1 MALTRITK
9 GVIKPNENYDTH
21 DINSTGIITATGL
34 NVSGNASI
42 GGVLTYED
50 VTNIDSI
57 GIITA
62 RSDIKVG
69 TAVTITSA
77 GAGFYAGIVTASDFV
92 KRDGSG
98 FGAASHE
105 YYLTHIDASGN
116 PSASGGNMFGGY
128 RAGGEGGGN
137 TNNITT
143 GENNHAIGY
152 ECGEEINS
160 GNYNTLFGHSAG
172 TNIRN
177 GNHNVAMGYETLID
191 IRQNHANVAL
201 GSNALR
207 NLNGYG
213 NYSFNVA
220 IGYYALREANQAAY
234 NVGVGQG
241 VGASLSNGDR
251 NTFLGTQAG
260 GTGTNDIT
268 TGSNN
273 TLLGNQAQAT
283 SATVSNEVTIGNSSV
298 NHLRIPGIGVSFSTN
313 GNHISGVTTFTGE
326 IHGDGQRLGSLT
338 NSKRFSGLFLTN
350 GNSYYGTN
358 KLFVADGN
366 GFGLDAYG
374 SNDSWLKANS
384 GGGTA
389 GDCWMKTGG
398 SGGHIIAKGVG
409 AVELHHAGQSDK
421 KLETT
426 ATGAV
431 VTGILTATSFSGD
444 GSNITNV
451 SASFT
456 TDAQFNLVAG
466 EDAGS
471 NFSGTSAQKNILLGH
486 DAGKRITTG
495 DNNIAIGDEALAASD
510 GGNITGSGNIAI
522 GRQAMRQR
530 AVTGDCNIII
540 GDNRAGRLLTSGSHN
555 IGMGQYSL
563 HYMETGTGNI
573 AIGYACLDYAQGTGN
588 VAIGYNSGTEV
599 HGTGS
604 SGSYNTLYGY
614 GAGSSLS
621 SGSNCII
628 IGKDAQASSNS
639 VSDEITLGNSS
650 ITKFRIPGINVV
662 LKDNGGTPTQGHVL
676 TVDANGEASFV
687 AASGGGGGG
696 GSSLSSDSAEN
707 TIGGSDAGLNLNTSS
722 SYRNTLFGY
731 QAGEQ
736 INSGDDNTCIGWKA
750 ADKLTNGSKNVAVG
764 SEALEY
770 ITSGSDNVAIGWEAG
785 RSLTS
790 GQGNT
795 MIGNMAGRSMSG
807 NDNIA
812 IGDHAYSNGG
822 GTRTIGI
829 GGESVWLG
837 GTDVIGIG
845 KFTMARGGSQEGGIG
860 IGYYAG
866 RNNAGDHNV
875 YLGYEAG
882 YGTGSSP
889 YSTGGYNIS
898 LGYRS
903 LYNISTGEQNIAIG
917 SMAGDVLTT
926 GTNNIIIGDS
936 ADASSATVSNEITI
950 GDANIT
956 KFRIPGLNSFE
967 ISDAGVLSGTA
978 SAATSANGFRNVTV
992 STASPS
998 GGSDGDVWIKYS

>member
-69 TAVTITSA
+69 TGVTLTSA
-77 GAGFYAGIVTASDFV
+77 GAGFYAGIVTASNFV
-92 KRDGSG
+92 KRDGSSVGG
-98 FGAASHE
+98 FTPTINGVTRGGTS
-105 YYLTHIDASGN
+105 SGN
-116 PSASGGNMFGGY
+116 A
-128 RAGGEGGGN
+128 
-137 TNNITT
+137 
-143 GENNHAIGY
+143 
-152 ECGEEINS
+152 
-160 GNYNTLFGHSAG
+160 
-172 TNIRN
+172 
-177 GNHNVAMGYETLID
+177 
-191 IRQNHANVAL
+191 
-201 GSNALR
+201 
-207 NLNGYG
+207 
-213 NYSFNVA
+213 
-220 IGYYALREANQAAY
+220 
-234 NVGVGQG
+234 
-241 VGASLSNGDR
+241 
-251 NTFLGTQAG
+251 
-260 GTGTNDIT
+260 
-268 TGSNN
+268 GSNN
-273 TLLGNQAQAT
+273 TFFGLQAGQNATSTTLRCTAVGAEAFKLGSNYASNVTAMGWYALQQSTGNNNTGVGLAAFQFTTSGKGNTGLGKNCGRFITIGDYNTVIGCDVAQNAT
-283 SATVSNEVTIGNSSV
+283 EGDNNTLIGYAAEPSSATVSNEITLGDTNI

-313 GNHISGVTTFTGE
+313 GNHISGITTFSDR
-326 IHGDGQRLGSLT
+326 IKL
-338 NSKRFSGLFLTN
+338 
-350 GNSYYGTN
+350 GNSGQGELYY
-358 KLFVADGN
+358 
-366 GFGLDAYG
+366 
-374 SNDSWLKANS
+374 S
-384 GGGTA
+384 GGIKMVSTA
-389 GDCWMKTGG
+389 QIELESANQMYFKNTSSGFHFIGAGQQVLSMYGG
-398 SGGHIIAKGVG
+398 SGGGVYFRHNNNSK
-409 AVELHHAGQSDK
+409 L
-421 KLETT
+421 KLEGGNWTYQGSPT
-426 ATGAV
+426 
-431 VTGILTATSFSGD
+431 VTFDGNILASSDSAIDIGTNSVRFANIYADTLYGD
-444 GSNITNV
+444 GSNLTNV

-471 NFSGTSAQKNILLGH
+471 NFSGTSAEKNILLGH

-522 GRQAMRQR
+522 GRQAMKQK
-530 AVTGDCNIII
+530 AVTGDGNVII
-540 GDNRAGRLLTSGSHN
+540 GDNRAGRLISSGSHN
-555 IGMGQYSL
+555 IGLGMYAL
-563 HYMETGTGNI
+563 HYVDSGSANIALGQQALDYVGSGSGNI
-573 AIGYACLDYAQGTGN
+573 GIGQGALTELAGSNSNNTAIGYY
-588 VAIGYNSGTEV
+588 
-599 HGTGS
+599 
-604 SGSYNTLYGY
+604 
-614 GAGSSLS
+614 AGSGLDA
-621 SGSNCII
+621 GSNNII
-628 IGKDAQASSNS
+628 IGNNAAASATTISN
-639 VSDEITLGNSS
+639 EITLGDTN
-650 ITKFRIPGINVV
+650 ITKFRIPGINFI

-676 TVDANGEASFV
+676 TVDANGEASFA
-687 AASGGGGGG
+687 AASGGG
-696 GSSLSSDSAEN
+696 SVSSDSAEN
-707 TIGGSDAGLNLNTSS
+707 TVGGSDAGLNLNTSS

-750 ADKLTNGSKNVAVG
+750 MDKLTSGSYNVAVG
-764 SEALEY
+764 SEALENNS
-770 ITSGSDNVAIGWEAG
+770 SGSDNVAIGWEAG

-795 MIGNMAGRSMSG
+795 MIGHMAGRTMSG
-807 NDNIA
+807 NENIA

-845 KFTMARGGSQEGGIG
+845 KFTMSRGNSQVGGIG

-875 YLGYEAG
+875 YIGYEAG
-882 YGTGSSP
+882 KGTSSSP
-889 YSTGGYNIS
+889 YSTGEYNIS

-903 LYNISTGEQNIAIG
+903 LYNITTGNKNIALG
-917 SMAGDVLTT
+917 SEAGDVLTT
-926 GTNNIIIGDS
+926 GSNNIIIGDS

>member
-69 TAVTITSA
+69 TGVTLTSA
-77 GAGFYAGIVTASDFV
+77 GAGFYAGIVTASNFV
-92 KRDGSG
+92 KRDGSSVGG
-98 FGAASHE
+98 FTPTINGVTRGGTS
-105 YYLTHIDASGN
+105 SGN
-116 PSASGGNMFGGY
+116 A
-128 RAGGEGGGN
+128 
-137 TNNITT
+137 
-143 GENNHAIGY
+143 
-152 ECGEEINS
+152 
-160 GNYNTLFGHSAG
+160 
-172 TNIRN
+172 
-177 GNHNVAMGYETLID
+177 
-191 IRQNHANVAL
+191 
-201 GSNALR
+201 
-207 NLNGYG
+207 
-213 NYSFNVA
+213 
-220 IGYYALREANQAAY
+220 
-234 NVGVGQG
+234 
-241 VGASLSNGDR
+241 
-251 NTFLGTQAG
+251 
-260 GTGTNDIT
+260 
-268 TGSNN
+268 GSNN
-273 TLLGNQAQAT
+273 TFFGLQAGQNATSTTQRCTAVGAEAFKLGSNYASNVTAMGWYALQQSTGNNNTGVGLAAFQFTTSGKGNTGLGKNCGRFITIGDYNTVIGCDVAQNAT
-283 SATVSNEVTIGNSSV
+283 EGDNNTLIGYAAEPSSATVSNEITLGDTNI

-313 GNHISGVTTFTGE
+313 GNHISGITTFSDR
-326 IHGDGQRLGSLT
+326 IKL
-338 NSKRFSGLFLTN
+338 
-350 GNSYYGTN
+350 GNSGQGELYY
-358 KLFVADGN
+358 
-366 GFGLDAYG
+366 
-374 SNDSWLKANS
+374 S
-384 GGGTA
+384 GGIKMVSTA
-389 GDCWMKTGG
+389 QIELESANQMYFKNTSSGFHFIGAGQQVLSMYGG
-398 SGGHIIAKGVG
+398 SGGGVYFRHNNNSK
-409 AVELHHAGQSDK
+409 L
-421 KLETT
+421 KLEGGNWTYQGSPT
-426 ATGAV
+426 
-431 VTGILTATSFSGD
+431 VTFDGNILASSDSAIDIGTNSVRFANIYADTLYGD
-444 GSNITNV
+444 GSNLTNV

-471 NFSGTSAQKNILLGH
+471 NFSGTSAEKNILLGH

-522 GRQAMRQR
+522 GRQAMKQK
-530 AVTGDCNIII
+530 AVTGDGNVII
-540 GDNRAGRLLTSGSHN
+540 GDNRAGRLISSGSHN
-555 IGMGQYSL
+555 IGLGMYAL
-563 HYMETGTGNI
+563 HYVDSGSANIALGQQALDYVGSGSGNI
-573 AIGYACLDYAQGTGN
+573 GIGQGALTELAGSNSNNTAIGYY
-588 VAIGYNSGTEV
+588 
-599 HGTGS
+599 
-604 SGSYNTLYGY
+604 
-614 GAGSSLS
+614 AGSGLDA
-621 SGSNCII
+621 GSNNII
-628 IGKDAQASSNS
+628 IGNNAAASATTISN
-639 VSDEITLGNSS
+639 EITLGDTN
-650 ITKFRIPGINVV
+650 ITKFRIPGINFI

-676 TVDANGEASFV
+676 TVDANGEASFA
-687 AASGGGGGG
+687 AASGGGG
-696 GSSLSSDSAEN
+696 SVSSDSAEN
-707 TIGGSDAGLNLNTSS
+707 TVGGSDAGLNLNTSS

-750 ADKLTNGSKNVAVG
+750 MDKLTSGSYNVAVG
-764 SEALEY
+764 SEALENNS
-770 ITSGSDNVAIGWEAG
+770 SGSDNVAIGWEAG

-795 MIGNMAGRSMSG
+795 MIGHMAGRTMSG
-807 NDNIA
+807 NENIA

-845 KFTMARGGSQEGGIG
+845 KFTMSRGNSQVGGIG

-875 YLGYEAG
+875 YIGYEAG
-882 YGTGSSP
+882 KGTSSSP
-889 YSTGGYNIS
+889 YSTGEYNIS

-903 LYNISTGEQNIAIG
+903 LYNITTGNKNIALG
-917 SMAGDVLTT
+917 SEAGDVLTT
-926 GTNNIIIGDS
+926 GSNNIIIGDS

>member
-62 RSDIKVG
+62 RSDINVG
-69 TAVTITSA
+69 TGVTLTSA

-105 YYLTHIDASGN
+105 YYLTHIDSSGN

-137 TNNITT
+137 TNNITS

-160 GNYNTLFGHSAG
+160 GNYNTLYGHSAG

-313 GNHISGVTTFTGE
+313 GNHISGITTF
-326 IHGDGQRLGSLT
+326 
-338 NSKRFSGLFLTN
+338 NSDTFIVETN
-350 GNSYYGTN
+350 GVEKFKLDSTGDFTFNNCNDSVFNANGNLTIDFKTYNSIRHRAIFSSSETRILPIGNTDGLVYGMAGDAT
-358 KLFVADGN
+358 KDIRFVKGGEFKIGLGVTVHSTTSNAVFAGIVTAANFVKADGSSL
-366 GFGLDAYG
+366 G
-374 SNDSWLKANS
+374 
-384 GGGTA
+384 
-389 GDCWMKTGG
+389 
-398 SGGHIIAKGVG
+398 
-409 AVELHHAGQSDK
+409 
-421 KLETT
+421 
-426 ATGAV
+426 
-431 VTGILTATSFSGD
+431 
-444 GSNITNV
+444 
-451 SASFT
+451 SFT

-522 GRQAMRQR
+522 GRQAMRQK

-676 TVDANGEASFV
+676 TVDASGEASFA
-687 AASGGGGGG
+687 AASGGGG
-696 GSSLSSDSAEN
+696 SVSSDSAEN

-750 ADKLTNGSKNVAVG
+750 MDKLTNGSKNVAVG
-764 SEALEY
+764 SEALENNS
-770 ITSGSDNVAIGWEAG
+770 SGSDNVAIGWEAG

-807 NDNIA
+807 NENIA

-845 KFTMARGGSQEGGIG
+845 KYTMSRGNSQVGGIG

-875 YLGYEAG
+875 YIGYEAG
-882 YGTGSSP
+882 KGTSSSP
-889 YSTGGYNIS
+889 YSTGNYNTGF
-898 LGYRS
+898 GYRS
-903 LYNISTGEQNIAIG
+903 LYNVTTSSSNVAIG
-917 SMAGDVLTT
+917 ASTGDVLTT
-926 GTNNIIIGDS
+926 GNNNIMIGDG
-936 ADASSATVSNEITI
+936 ADASSATVSNEITL
-950 GDANIT
+950 GNSSIT